1 TSQVYISSADKVT
14 HERIQPTILH
24 REELGRGAGCD
35 ADARYEK
42 SYPASPGVAKWTP
55 VGRHRWRKDSS
66 LQTPA
71 WECGWFQRHPGG
83 PGSSTPEGFGD
94 RIFAG
99 SCGSTLAAR
108 LRPTGV
114 RGKDVR
120 WSWHQRSRPKPRCA
134 PLAGFRRHA
143 SRRDIPNHRRVHGA
157 SARSPEFGAR
167 E

>member
-71 WECGWFQRHPGG
+71 WGCGWFQRHPGG
-83 PGSSTPEGFGD
+83 LD
-94 RIFAG
+94 
-99 SCGSTLAAR
+99 
-108 LRPTGV
+108 
-114 RGKDVR
+114 
-120 WSWHQRSRPKPRCA
+120 HQRLKDLGIVFLRA
-134 PLAGFRRHA
+134 HA
-143 SRRDIPNHRRVHGA
+143 DQLLQRD
-157 SARSPEFGAR
+157 S
-167 E
+167 